1 MDNITREKT
10 LAATAAVSRIKPN
23 MIVGLGS
30 GSTAEIAVQLLGE
43 KVKNGMQITG
53 VPSSVTTKKLA
64 QTFDI
69 PLITDAV
76 PAKIDITID
85 GADEFDENLNLI
97 KGGGG
102 ALLHEKIVASASREL
117 IIIVDSRKTARP
129 LGSSFHLPVEVIP
142 YAHVIVEQT
151 LCQLGSTPKLR
162 RNNDKPFVTD
172 EGNYILDCNFNTIAN
187 PQKLASDISQIPG
200 VVEHGMFIGMAT
212 RIIIGSGETTRELQA
227 T

>member
-1 MDNITREKT
+1 MDPITHEKT
-10 LAATAAVSRIKPN
+10 LAATAAVSLVKSG

-53 VPSSVTTKKLA
+53 VPSSTATKKLA
-64 QTFDI
+64 QALNI

-76 PAKIDITID
+76 PAQIDITID
-85 GADEFDENLNLI
+85 GADEFDEDLNLI

-117 IIIVDSRKTARP
+117 IIIVDSRKSARP

-142 YAHVIVEQT
+142 YAHIVVQQALRE
-151 LCQLGSTPKLR
+151 LGSTPKLR
-162 RNNDKPFVTD
+162 CNNDKPFVTD
-172 EGNYILDCNFNTIAN
+172 EGNYIFDCNFNTIAD
-187 PQKLASDISQIPG
+187 PRKLAGDISQIPG
-200 VVEHGMFIGMAT
+200 VVEHGLFIGMT
-212 RIIIGSGETTRELQA
+212 TKVIIGSGESTRELQA
-227 T
+227 